1 MCSPAAQVSAVAA
14 NPSDASLG
22 VPSPDA
28 REDVSGLE
36 VGSEAGRGGRRSSD
50 GRARSA
56 ERDDNPVDPWLCFAA
71 MALVCMGLVMVY
83 STSGWLGHRGTAG
96 DWEYYLYRQGA
107 FVVAGLGL
115 MAAVSRLDYRILRR
129 FAPQLMLL
137 ALAGLVM
144 VLVVGNEVNGA
155 KRWIDF
161 GPVHVQ
167 PSEVAKV
174 ALAIFLAAVLAR
186 KGERVRSFK
195 EGFVPVMIAA
205 GLTMLLVHWEKDLG
219 TTILLGALTLTMLFV
234 AGTRASYVAAAI
246 MVAVPLAWSR
256 IVGVAF
262 RNERLEEWAQG
273 GGYQVKQGLIALG
286 SGGFWGVGLGAG
298 RQKLGHLPENHTD
311 FILAGVGEELGL
323 FGVLLV
329 VLLFAMLVWRG
340 LVISTQ
346 AEDRFGTYLAV
357 GLSSLFGLQALVN
370 MSVVLNVIPAK
381 GITLPFLSYGGS
393 SMLIS
398 CAAVGLLL
406 SISRSPEPWAISDQR
421 GRGSRLNNNPGRG
434 ARARKNNRSEG
445 PRPNRRATSSD
456 VHAT

>member
-1 MCSPAAQVSAVAA
+1 MSAVAA
-14 NPSDASLG
+14 HPSDPSLG
-22 VPSPDA
+22 VPSHEIDERAAAPDPA
-28 REDVSGLE
+28 GESGQQSRR
-36 VGSEAGRGGRRSSD
+36 GSDR
-50 GRARSA
+50 RARSA
-56 ERDDNPVDPWLCFAA
+56 QRDDNPVDPWLCFAA

-83 STSGWLGHRGTAG
+83 STSGWLGHRSAVG
-96 DWEYYLYRQGA
+96 DWEFFLYRQGA
-107 FVVAGLGL
+107 FVVAGLAI
-115 MAAVSRLDYRILRR
+115 MAAVSRLDYRLLRR

-137 ALAGLVM
+137 ALGGLVF
-144 VLVVGNEVNGA
+144 VLIVGKEVNGA
-155 KRWIDF
+155 RRWIDF

-329 VLLFAMLVWRG
+329 VLLFATLVWRG

-434 ARARKNNRSEG
+434 SKARKNSRSSG
-445 PRPNRRATSSD
+445 PRANRRASTSGAH
-456 VHAT
+456 VG

>member
-1 MCSPAAQVSAVAA
+1 VSTPDSLLDAPADESATGSTGNDA
-14 NPSDASLG
+14 NASGERTPRLF
-22 VPSPDA
+22 D
-28 REDVSGLE
+28 
-36 VGSEAGRGGRRSSD
+36 RRAKSSQ
-50 GRARSA
+50 
-56 ERDDNPVDPWLCFAA
+56 RDDNPVDPWLCFAA
-71 MALVCMGLVMVY
+71 MALVCLGLVMVY
-83 STSGWLGHRGTAG
+83 STSGWIGHRSAAG
-96 DWEYYLYRQGA
+96 SWEFFLYRQGA
-107 FVVAGLGL
+107 FVLAGLVL
-115 MAAVSRLDYRILRR
+115 MAATSRLDYRLLRR

-137 ALAGLVM
+137 ALGGLVL
-144 VLVVGNEVNGA
+144 VLILGREVNGA
-155 KRWIDF
+155 RRWIDF

-195 EGFVPVMIAA
+195 EGFAPVMVAA

-311 FILAGVGEELGL
+311 FVLAGVGELGL

-329 VLLFAMLVWRG
+329 VSLFALIVWRG
-340 LVISTQ
+340 LVIATQ

-357 GLSSLFGLQALVN
+357 GLAALFGLQALVN

-398 CAAVGLLL
+398 CTAIGLLL
-406 SISRSPEPWAISDQR
+406 SISRSPEAWAISDQR
-421 GRGSRLNNNPGRG
+421 GRGTRMKNPGRG
-434 ARARKNNRSEG
+434 AKARKNMRANG
-445 PRPNRRATSSD
+445 ARPNRRAPLP
-456 VHAT
+456 A